1 MPKSILIDSF
11 LKQEESEMIKK
22 AFEGILSFDKPE
34 EETKYCVIY
43 SGDVPSSKIMVDT
56 IFPNNTSAI
65 SLDLVKGEIKYL
77 NNKYLNELVDKYVTG
92 NYYQMKSKEEEGIML
107 ASYINSITKGRTCI
121 LIGETACLIGAMMNK
136 LPYAYALEVNKT
148 IKELETSYA
157 TFKQSSLDDSNE
169 IEYGYIPCNPLFHLL
184 NPKSIY
190 DLSKQTELSHIIKN
204 FDHLLE
210 MQCMTKYSDLHVHVT
225 KLRTSIEVN
234 NIRNLINIAGENKTI
249 WDKEN
254 LFATSII
261 CPNNT
266 VLINCVMN
274 DKLDVKEFQKIITN
288 ALITIEEKQDKNG
301 K

>member
-11 LKQEESEMIKK
+11 LKQEECEMIKK
-22 AFEGILSFDKPE
+22 AFEGILSFDKPD

-43 SGDVPSSKIMVDT
+43 SGDVPSFKIMVDT
-56 IFPNNTSAI
+56 IIPNNFHYI
-65 SLDLVKGEIKYL
+65 HLDVVKNNIKYL
-77 NNKYLNELVDKYVTG
+77 NNKYLDELVDKYVTG
-92 NYYQMKSKEEEGIML
+92 NYYQMKSKQEEGIML

-148 IKELETSYA
+148 IKEFETSYV
-157 TFKQSSLDDSNE
+157 TFEQSSLDDPNV

-190 DLSKQTELSHIIKN
+190 DLNKQTELSHSLKN

-210 MQCMTKYSDLHVHVT
+210 MQCTTKYTDLHVHVT
-225 KLRTSIEVN
+225 KLHTSLEVN

-249 WDKEN
+249 WDKKN

-274 DKLDVKEFQKIITN
+274 DKLDVEEFQKIITN
-288 ALITIEEKQDKNG
+288 ALITIEEKQNKHA